1 MKKIVLLFTF
11 LLLGMIN
18 LNAQTTSTF
27 TGGGD
32 GNSWS
37 DNANWDTPPASG
49 NDINIPSGYD
59 CVIDVSSI
67 TVHSIMVDAGASL
80 SRGFGGLTTN
90 ATVNVTGDITCN
102 GTIGLGGQLD
112 RLTFNFDGASQTISG
127 SGTFDVFAFKKS
139 TIASPATNLVLN
151 MDVTLRTTSNAL
163 NSFKNGGVLDVT
175 VNKKLDVTSGYI
187 SIDNLGAASGG
198 TGSVTVGYN
207 GILNVAKYIDVF
219 ADNTT
224 NPGNVSF
231 VVDGIVNVPAV
242 NFKPS
247 VGAGSAG
254 IFTINAGGK
263 LYLTGSEPFAIY
275 SIMNNTF
282 TKTGEIHFSALGN
295 QTISNVYSYNKVFF
309 EGSGTKTLATT
320 IMVRSI
326 GSLTLGGT
334 ATISGYISYATSCTL
349 IYAGT
354 APQITGPEIV
364 SDGVDKS
371 ISYPAN
377 ITINNGY
384 GVTLDRDISIDGTI
398 TFENG
403 NLYTTSLYGVT
414 VTGSDKVANE
424 TSNHYL
430 VGNLRQRTMDN
441 PDAGDYLGLVT
452 DAAISGTSIMVTR
465 VTGQAQV
472 VGSNS
477 GIKRYWTLAGTG
489 ISYAGNLTL
498 NWLPGEAAGMQ
509 MSNAIMFEY
518 YPSAP
523 HFIFM
528 NDQNGVA
535 ATLSGDVYS
544 LTSTIPASA
553 VNQSSITYTVGDK
566 NSPLPVE
573 LTSFAAAVD
582 KKGVTLNWETSTE
595 VANHGFDVERALVNT
610 DGKVSDFAK
619 LGFVNGNGNSNS
631 PKSYSFID
639 NKAVYGKY
647 VYRLKQIDNDGKFS
661 YSQTTEVEV
670 NNLPTTFV
678 MEQNYPNPF
687 NPSTTIRFSVPKESF
702 VNIAVYNMLG
712 QKVATV
718 LNETMKEGAYEKTFN
733 ASNLSSG
740 NYVYV
745 MTAGDSKIVKK
756 MTLVK

>member
-1 MKKIVLLFTF
+1 MKKVVLLFTF
-11 LLLGMIN
+11 LLLGMIS
-18 LNAQTTSTF
+18 LNAQTLSTF
-27 TGGGD
+27 IGGGD

-37 DNANWDTPPASG
+37 DDANWDTPPASG
-49 NDINIPSGYD
+49 YNIYIPSGYD
-59 CVIDVSSI
+59 CVIDVSTI
-67 TVHSIMVDAGASL
+67 TVHSITVDAGASL

-112 RLTFNFDGASQTISG
+112 RLTFNFDGADQTISG
-127 SGTFDVFAFKKS
+127 EGTFDVFAFKKS
-139 TIASPATNLVLN
+139 TIISPTTNLVLD
-151 MDVTLRTTSNAL
+151 MDVMLRTTSNAL
-163 NSFKNGGVLDVT
+163 NSFKNGGVFNVT

-198 TGSVTVGYN
+198 TGSLTIESA
-207 GILNVAKYIDVF
+207 GIVNVAKYIDVF
-219 ADNTT
+219 SDNTT
-224 NPGNVSF
+224 NPGHISF
-231 VVDGIVNVPAV
+231 LVKNGGILNVPAI

-247 VGAGSAG
+247 VAAPNGAGFILLAG
-254 IFTINAGGK
+254 SK
-263 LYLTGSEPFAIY
+263 LYLTGTAPFNTY
-275 SIMNNTF
+275 SGVNNSIILS
-282 TKTGEIHFSALGN
+282 GDVHFSAAGD
-295 QTISNVYSYNKVFF
+295 QTISNILDYNNVYF
-309 EGSGTKTLATT
+309 EGSGVKTTGGLN
-320 IMVRSI
+320 VNNSI
-326 GSLTLGGT
+326 AYLGGT
-334 ATISGYISYATSCTL
+334 ATLSGVLNYFGTCTL
-349 IYAGT
+349 TYTGT
-354 APQITGPEIV
+354 NAQTTGSELTNL
-364 SDGVDKS
+364 
-371 ISYPAN
+371 PAN
-377 ITINNGY
+377 ITINNLS
-384 GVTLDRDISIDGTI
+384 GVTLSKDVTLTGNLDFAS
-398 TFENG
+398 G

-414 VTGSDKVANE
+414 VAGIGNVLHEA
-424 TSNHYL
+424 SNHYL
-430 VGNLRQRTMDN
+430 VGNLKQNAGDN
-441 PDAGDYLGLVT
+441 PSAGNYLGLVS
-452 DAAISGTSIMVTR
+452 DAAISGTGIAVTR

-472 VGSNS
+472 VGGNS
-477 GIKRYWTLAGTG
+477 SIKRYWTLSGTG
-489 ISYAGNLTL
+489 ITYNGGLTL
-498 NWLPGEAAGMQ
+498 NWLSSEAAGMQ
-509 MSNAIMFEY
+509 MSNAIVFEY

-523 HFIFM
+523 HFIYM

-553 VNQSSITYTVGDK
+553 VNQSSITYTIGDK